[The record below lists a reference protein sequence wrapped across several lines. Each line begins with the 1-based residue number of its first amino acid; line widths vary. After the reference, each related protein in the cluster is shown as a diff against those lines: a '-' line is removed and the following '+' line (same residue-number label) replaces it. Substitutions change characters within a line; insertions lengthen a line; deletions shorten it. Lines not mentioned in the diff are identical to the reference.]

1 MVPGTSYCRPGLSNR
16 QILHSM
22 LSSAKIC
29 PELSTFLEVC
39 LLGFVSKPA
48 LKDAAAEADVLGG
61 TGNVRSFFAYSIAS
75 IS

>member
-1 MVPGTSYCRPGLSNR
+1 
-16 QILHSM
+16 M

-39 LLGFVSKPA
+39 FLGFVSKPA